1 MGSKFSHEVRVGIF
15 TVVGAIL
22 FCLSVILLG
31 GDRFFLTKQYT
42 LRVRVPQAVGLNKGS
57 VVSLTGV
64 PVGNV
69 TKVSFIEGSHEVEL
83 TVSIEQG
90 VQKRITQGSLATVK
104 TQGALG
110 DKYVYVAPG
119 PMDAAPLQ
127 DGDILETDK
136 TPDFL
141 DIIAAKGAELG
152 QVTDVVKEVHIL
164 LKNINNENKSA
175 RLMTNLVATTEN
187 LNKTIQQAQDTF
199 APMSRIMTKIDKGQG
214 TLGALINDPSL
225 YNRLMS
231 IVGQPARNKF
241 LKPLIRDSIET
252 NEK

>member
-1 MGSKFSHEVRVGIF
+1 MRLSHEVKVGIF
-15 TVVGAIL
+15 TLVGAIL
-22 FCLSVILLG
+22 FCLSVVLLG
-31 GDRFFLTKQYT
+31 GDRLFLTKQYH
-42 LRVRVPQAVGLNKGS
+42 LRVRLPQAQGLNKGS

-69 TKVSFIEGSHEVEL
+69 TKVSFIDKSHEVEL
-83 TVSIEQG
+83 TISVEQA
-90 VQKRITQGSLATVK
+90 VQHRITEGSLATVK

-119 PMDAAPLQ
+119 PVDATPLQ
-127 DGDILETDK
+127 DGAILETDK

-152 QVTDVVKEVHIL
+152 QVTDVVKEVHL
-164 LKNINNENKSA
+164 LLQNINKDNRSA
-175 RLMTNLVATTEN
+175 RLMTNLVDSTDN
-187 LNKTIQQAQDTF
+187 LNKTLKEAQATF
-199 APMSRIMTKIDKGQG
+199 APMARVASKIDKGSG
-214 TLGALINDPSL
+214 TLGMLINDPSL
-225 YNRLMS
+225 YNRMMGIL
-231 IVGQPARNKF
+231 GQPARNKF